1 MASDELA
8 AQVNSFRRQSNPKWL
23 AFANSQFGKN
33 VAPLDPKWWP
43 ADLIRRFLETAKVKQ
58 TTTVQKNNTTKVKQE
73 IAKVET
79 ELALLFKA
87 DPAAFYHWRKF
98 QHQKGLEPSAR
109 ASEEMVQKFLAMH
122 SAGTLDR
129 FEIASAQLL
138 ADFDKVRKEHPAA
151 RWLWASVTAREA
163 FGIVNPRGV
172 PAKIVQ
178 DFLESYHAGSLEQ
191 VDMASDE
198 LAAQVNSFRRAGWF
212 AKWSAF
218 ANSQFGTN
226 VAPLDPKWWP
236 ADLIRRFLETAKV
249 KQTTTVQKNN
259 TTKVKQEIAKV
270 ETELA
275 LLFKADPAAFYHW
288 RKFQHQKGLE
298 PSARASEEMVQKFLA
313 MHSAGTLDRFEI
325 ASAQLLADFD
335 KVRKEHPAARW
346 LWASVTAREA
356 FGIVNPRGVPAK
368 IVQDFLE
375 SYHAGSL
382 EQVDMAS
389 DELAAQVN
397 SFRRAG
403 GFAKW
408 SAFANSQFGTNVAP
422 IDPKWWP
429 AVLIRLFLAEQ
440 SA

>member
-1 MASDELA
+1 M
-8 AQVNSFRRQSNPKWL
+8 Q
-23 AFANSQFGKN
+23 
-33 VAPLDPKWWP
+33 
-43 ADLIRRFLETAKVKQ
+43 
-58 TTTVQKNNTTKVKQE
+58 
-73 IAKVET
+73 
-79 ELALLFKA
+79 
-87 DPAAFYHWRKF
+87 
-98 QHQKGLEPSAR
+98 
-109 ASEEMVQKFLAMH
+109 

-138 ADFDKVRKEHPAA
+138 ADFDNVWKEHPAA

-226 VAPLDPKWWP
+226 VAPLDPTWWP
-236 ADLIRRFLETAKV
+236 ADLIRCFLETAKV

-298 PSARASEEMVQKFLA
+298 PSARASEEMVQEFLA

-335 KVRKEHPAARW
+335 KVRKEHPAGRW